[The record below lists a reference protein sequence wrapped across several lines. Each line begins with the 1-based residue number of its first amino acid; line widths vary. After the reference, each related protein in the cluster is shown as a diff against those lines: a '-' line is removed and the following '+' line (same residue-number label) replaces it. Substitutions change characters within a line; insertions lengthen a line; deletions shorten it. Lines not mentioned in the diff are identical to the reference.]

1 MNALNFLAAA
11 RVARGPGARVARA
24 HLARVCFDD
33 ALRCVGLFML
43 LSVRHRALVSLNAS
57 DGGRVLQ

>member
-1 MNALNFLAAA
+1 MNALNFLASA

-33 ALRCVGLFML
+33 ALRCIGLFML
-43 LSVRHRALVSLNAS
+43 LSVFGV
-57 DGGRVLQ
+57 VLFYPSMHLTERECL